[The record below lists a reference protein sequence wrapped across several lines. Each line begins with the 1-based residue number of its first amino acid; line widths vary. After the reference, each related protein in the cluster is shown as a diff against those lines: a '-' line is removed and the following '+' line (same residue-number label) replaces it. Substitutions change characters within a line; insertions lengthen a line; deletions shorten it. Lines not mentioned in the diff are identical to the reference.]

1 MTGNRKFV
9 LNLGM
14 MMIEPLNCAFM
25 FLLQHGRDI
34 VSYNGRDQGYLNET
48 VLLAHTNVLL

>member
-9 LNLGM
+9 LNSGM

-34 VSYNGRDQGYLNET
+34 VSYNGGDQGYLNET